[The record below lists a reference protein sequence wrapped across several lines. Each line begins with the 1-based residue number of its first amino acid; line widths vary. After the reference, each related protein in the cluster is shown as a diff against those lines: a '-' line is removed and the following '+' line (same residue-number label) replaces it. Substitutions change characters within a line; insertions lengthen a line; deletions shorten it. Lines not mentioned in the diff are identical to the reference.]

1 MVCWAYSPICMC
13 TQEALK
19 LLKTV
24 HLCCLFDIAVNTTA
38 LSHLGKQV
46 IAISII
52 YTGIQQSRP
61 QTILTNRLTEINAAA
76 HKQTYSPPLLPIP
89 FTRHH
94 LFSSL
99 SYLFSPVLFKSSIF
113 YCVICH
119 SPLSVLLFC
128 YLFALLF
135 FPPARIRTNPSLLAV
150 T

>member
-1 MVCWAYSPICMC
+1 MC

-89 FTRHH
+89 LTRHH

-99 SYLFSPVLFKSSIF
+99 ILSVICFLLYSLSHLFSIVLF
-113 YCVICH
+113 VILH
-119 SPLSVLLFC
+119 F
-128 YLFALLF
+128 LF
-135 FPPARIRTNPSLLAV
+135 FYFVIFLLCFSFLQQE
-150 T
+150 

>member
-1 MVCWAYSPICMC
+1 MC

-52 YTGIQQSRP
+52 YTGIQQLRP

-99 SYLFSPVLFKSSIF
+99 LSVICFLLYSLSHLFSIVLF
-113 YCVICH
+113 VILH
-119 SPLSVLLFC
+119 F
-128 YLFALLF
+128 LF
-135 FPPARIRTNPSLLAV
+135 FYFVIFLPCFSFLQQE
-150 T
+150 